1 MKVSKYKLG
10 FVLFFCLLVAG
21 AFSLLW
27 IRQQIYVQASKSKLL
42 EKELASL
49 IELNKRADLC
59 IAKLQNKSIK
69 TYQLNTRQILWV
81 SAQNTPAT
89 TSIVAFNP

>member
-10 FVLFFCLLVAG
+10 FVLFFCLLMAG
-21 AFSLLW
+21 AFSLQW
-27 IRQQIYVQASKSKLL
+27 MRQQIYVQASKSKLL

-59 IAKLQNKSIK
+59 IAKLQNKSVK
-69 TYQLNTRQILWV
+69 THQLNARQILWISV
-81 SAQNTPAT
+81 QNKQAT
-89 TSIVAFNP
+89 TPIVAFNP

>member
-10 FVLFFCLLVAG
+10 FILIFCLLVTG

-27 IRQQIYVQASKSKLL
+27 MRQQIYLQATKSKLL

-49 IELNKRADLC
+49 MELDKRADLY
-59 IAKLQNKSIK
+59 IAKIQNKGMK
-69 TYQLNTRQILWV
+69 AYKLNARQILWISPQV
-81 SAQNTPAT
+81 ESPKP
-89 TSIVAFNP
+89 SIVAFNP

>member
-1 MKVSKYKLG
+1 MNVSKYKLG
-10 FVLFFCLLVAG
+10 FALIFCLLVTG

-27 IRQQIYVQASKSKLL
+27 MRQQIYLQASKNKLL

-59 IAKLQNKSIK
+59 IAKIQNKSMK
-69 TYQLNTRQILWV
+69 TYKLNARQILWI
-81 SAQNTPAT
+81 STKKEPAT
-89 TSIVAFNP
+89 ASIVAFNP

>member
-10 FVLFFCLLVAG
+10 FTLIFCLLVTG

-27 IRQQIYVQASKSKLL
+27 MRQQIYLQASKSKFL

-49 IELNKRADLC
+49 FELNKRADLC
-59 IAKLQNKSIK
+59 IAKLQNKTMNAYK
-69 TYQLNTRQILWV
+69 LNARQILWI
-81 SAQNTPAT
+81 STQNEPKT

>member
-10 FVLFFCLLVAG
+10 FALIFCLLVAG

-27 IRQQIYVQASKSKLL
+27 MRQQIYVQASKSKLL

-49 IELNKRADLC
+49 VELNKRADLC
-59 IAKLQNKSIK
+59 IAKIQNKNLK
-69 TYQLNTRQILWV
+69 AYPLNARQILWI
-81 SAQNTPAT
+81 SAQNKPAT
-89 TSIVAFNP
+89 TPIVAFNL

>member
-10 FVLFFCLLVAG
+10 FALIFCLSLAG

-49 IELNKRADLC
+49 VELNKRADLC
-59 IAKLQNKSIK
+59 IARLQNKGMK
-69 TYQLNTRQILWV
+69 AYKLNARQILWI
-81 SAQNTPAT
+81 SAQTPSAT
-89 TSIVAFNP
+89 TPVVAFNP

>member
-10 FVLFFCLLVAG
+10 FALIFCLLLAG

-27 IRQQIYVQASKSKLL
+27 MRQQIYLQASKSKLL

-49 IELNKRADLC
+49 FELNKRADLC
-59 IAKLQNKSIK
+59 IAKLQNKNIK
-69 TYQLNTRQILWV
+69 AYQLNARQILWI
-81 SAQNTPAT
+81 SAQNKSAATP
-89 TSIVAFNP
+89 IVAFNP

>member
-10 FVLFFCLLVAG
+10 FALFFCLLVAG

-27 IRQQIYVQASKSKLL
+27 MRQQIYVQASKSKLL

-49 IELNKRADLC
+49 VELNKQA
-59 IAKLQNKSIK
+59 S
-69 TYQLNTRQILWV
+69 
-81 SAQNTPAT
+81 
-89 TSIVAFNP
+89 

>member
-10 FVLFFCLLVAG
+10 FALIFCLLLAG

-27 IRQQIYVQASKSKLL
+27 MRQQIYMQASKSKLL

-49 IELNKRADLC
+49 VELNKRADLC
-59 IAKLQNKSIK
+59 IAKLQNKGMK
-69 TYQLNTRQILWV
+69 AYKLNARQILWI
-81 SAQNTPAT
+81 SAQNSSAT
-89 TSIVAFNP
+89 TPIVAFNP

>member
-1 MKVSKYKLG
+1 MNVSKYKLG
-10 FVLFFCLLVAG
+10 FVLIFCLLVTG

-27 IRQQIYVQASKSKLL
+27 MRQQIYLQASKSKLL

-49 IELNKRADLC
+49 VELNKRADLC
-59 IAKLQNKSIK
+59 IAKIQNKIIK
-69 TYQLNTRQILWV
+69 NQTLNSQKILWISNQTEPSV
-81 SAQNTPAT
+81 